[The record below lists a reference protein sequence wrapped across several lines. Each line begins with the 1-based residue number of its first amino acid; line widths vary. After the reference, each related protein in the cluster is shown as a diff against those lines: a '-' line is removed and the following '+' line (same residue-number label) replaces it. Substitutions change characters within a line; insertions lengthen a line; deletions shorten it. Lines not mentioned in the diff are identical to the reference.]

1 MKKLMLAAL
10 AAGVVVAA
18 SVPVSVERAEAQA
31 IGSVGLIWHAQVV
44 NRCKNRQLTAEEAKR
59 TSFMPITSIA
69 RAYRD
74 CNDKKKK

>member
-18 SVPVSVERAEAQA
+18 SVPAAVERAEAQA
-31 IGSVGLIWHAQVV
+31 VSSVGLIWHAQVV
-44 NRCKNRQLTAEEAKR
+44 NRCKNRQLTADEAKR
-59 TSFMPITSIA
+59 TMILPLSSIA

-74 CNDKKKK
+74 CKDKKKK